1 MFIYFLL
8 YLLPLSYPCL
18 CFLIVFLLFLEY
30 FFSNELIMSF
40 YLFEWWVIYRRIEP
54 LPVATP
60 LKISLL
66 LTAHLPHREKKSWK
80 TLYLLPPR
88 EIIDCLY
95 ILMIGQCLW
104 VPSLCNGMLTSLV
117 SVRSWAFIMAAEDL
131 RSQKLCLY
139 PFLLLLCSSCSIF
152 SMSPEP
158 LKGQLR
164 LFSLEWVLCSCLFL
178 ALQSVTGL
186 RSNHCSLQKAVSL
199 TSSDNITNL

>member
-80 TLYLLPPR
+80 TPYLLPPW

-104 VPSLCNGMLTSLV
+104 MLTSLV
-117 SVRSWAFIMAAEDL
+117 SVRSWAFITAAEDL